1 MVCEDAHQAPGM
13 APTMYGTLGMIVRP
27 SQTCNAAQTMRPT
40 YPAQGGRGAQAF
52 PAAVGSVVM
61 FTHTL
66 ISSRHL
72 QPTAFG
78 LSNAGTC
85 LVFPP
90 GSDSGA
96 SNSTYQNCKSLTAS
110 VIAFSRL
117 NFSIVAAR
125 NVELLDVSQQ
135 IPYSAREVQPFS
147 GQACH
152 IFTLSCLLSVGLRY
166 KHPGAVIT
174 HKMCWLLS
182 NCVAEDSI
190 KAESIIDSDST

>member
-1 MVCEDAHQAPGM
+1 MICEDGIDAHQAPGM
-13 APTMYGTLGMIVRP
+13 APTMYGTLGKIFRP

-52 PAAVGSVVM
+52 PAAVGSVVV

-96 SNSTYQNCKSLTAS
+96 SNSTYQKCKSLTAS
-110 VIAFSRL
+110 VIAFS
-117 NFSIVAAR
+117 IVAVQ

-135 IPYSAREVQPFS
+135 ISYSAREVQPFS